1 MKRIKQFEIYE
12 VDLEPHKGSEQGGR
26 RPCLTLQMNAGG
38 HVAKT
43 FLVAPLTSSQL
54 EKIYRHQ
61 VFVPKSKTNGL
72 KKDSKIK
79 LDQIRVI
86 DRVRLVKR
94 IGALEN
100 DYHAS
105 VFEAIDV
112 IIDRFGDFR

>member
-1 MKRIKQFEIYE
+1 MKIIKQFEIYE
-12 VDLEPHKGSEQGGR
+12 IDLEPHKGSEQGGR
-26 RPCLTLQMNAGG
+26 RPCITLQMNAGG
-38 HVAKT
+38 HVART

-61 VFVPKSKTNGL
+61 VFVPKSKLNGL

-86 DRVRLVKR
+86 DRVRLEKKL
-94 IGALEN
+94 GQLEAE
-100 DYHAS
+100 YQPA
-105 VFEAIDV
+105 VFEALDV